1 VSSSNS
7 KSSGQIPVIHI
18 GMPKA
23 ASTTLQ
29 HRLFAA
35 HSEIYYLG
43 RYDGAM
49 YRELY
54 RQYDACRNT
63 TVQELMKQIAYEN
76 VYDPDFNRCKELL
89 SQVLLPAKGKN
100 LLPVWSWESYATD
113 ILAKRRVRARNLKK
127 VFGKA
132 RIMIILRHPVALLES
147 VYFQQLKRD
156 NIGAYAKFGKLPY
169 YRPIDAWLDENFS
182 GEIISHLEYA
192 ETLRIYANLFG
203 PTNVRVFLFEKLVE
217 NDSRFFSDL
226 CRWMD
231 IDGEEGLRL
240 ATDSVDN
247 QRWTTVQ
254 LERLKEI
261 SSSKRKAMVFAFQD
275 KKRRKKMLGLG
286 KNGVPFLGGEKARA
300 FISEAWQNKIY
311 ELTAEGNRW
320 LQEVFNL
327 PLAEYGYFG

>member
-7 KSSGQIPVIHI
+7 KSSGRIPVIHI

-29 HRLFAA
+29 CRLFAA

-49 YRELY
+49 YYELY
-54 RQYDACRNT
+54 RQYDACRDA
-63 TVQELMKQIAYEN
+63 TVQAMMKQIAYDN
-76 VYDPDFNRCKELL
+76 VYDPDFSQCRELL
-89 SQVLLPAKGKN
+89 SQVLVPAKEKN

-113 ILAKRRVRARNLKK
+113 ILAKRRVRARNLRK

-132 RIMIILRHPVALLES
+132 RIMMTLRHPVALLES
-147 VYFQQLKRD
+147 AYFQQLKRD

-192 ETLRIYANLFG
+192 ETLRIYADLFG
-203 PTNVRVFLFEKLVE
+203 PANVRVFLFEKLVE
-217 NDSRFFSDL
+217 NGNRFFSDL

-240 ATDSVDN
+240 VADSVDN

-261 SSSKRKAMVFAFQD
+261 SSSKRKALVFAFQD
-275 KKRRKKMLGLG
+275 KKRRKKMLGL
-286 KNGVPFLGGEKARA
+286 NEEGVPFLGSEKARA
-300 FISEAWQNKIY
+300 SISEAWQSKIY

-320 LQEVFNL
+320 LEQNFNL
-327 PLAEYGYFG
+327 PLEKYGYYG